1 MLPDVIWYVNSVFLS
16 SWWPWWW
23 TSKTWFNNL
32 CRIFKVPILFDLKR
46 WNFEWSAFLMCF
58 CNSSLC
64 GSTPQYRRTCLVFSS
79 GNGVVQKRCGYI
91 LFRKTFLCSL
101 EINEYIIIYALVYIY
116 IYLVFVPLLHSLSL
130 SHSLTHSFLLS
141 LSHYLSYY
149 LLSLSPHSLHPNTST
164 LQYLHN
170 NVTCVLTRVNIV
182 TYELPNYSR
191 DGNCC

>member
-32 CRIFKVPILFDLKR
+32 CRIFKVPILFDQKR

-79 GNGVVQKRCGYI
+79 GNAVVQKRCGYI

-116 IYLVFVPLLHSLSL
+116 LSSFCTSPSFSLSFT
-130 SHSLTHSFLLS
+130 HSLTLFCSPYHPIISPIIS
-141 LSHYLSYY
+141 
-149 LLSLSPHSLHPNTST
+149 SLSPPILYIPIRAHYNIYTTMLHVSLH
-164 LQYLHN
+164 
-170 NVTCVLTRVNIV
+170 V
-182 TYELPNYSR
+182 
-191 DGNCC
+191 